1 MDEVCKIL
9 ELEGVTVKRPEII
22 DWSKEVKT
30 PWFEA
35 QGMYA
40 AMPRDFLMTV
50 GDELIEAPMAWRARF
65 FEYQAY
71 RRGLTYSLSRRVSIF
86 KCSTLEPAH

>member
-40 AMPRDFLMTV
+40 AMPRDILMTV

-71 RRGLTYSLSRRVSIF
+71 RIGLLARKECYF
-86 KCSTLEPAH
+86 CE